1 MGHMEAPHCC
11 KSAPAS
17 VLLITF
23 WPVQLPNI
31 QAPTFPQAEHDN
43 LIAIPVVV
51 LSMCF
56 SEIYCLWKWKTIHL
70 PQLIAGDKL
79 ILPEYFDILQTG
91 KHDGLKLSYWFLVFL
106 AIHNSSHRSV
116 QPWSFHNKFSKF
128 EARENAALA
137 LRTSLFGRQG
147 SVTPLI
153 YSSS

>member
-31 QAPTFPQAEHDN
+31 QAPTFPQAEHDD

-79 ILPEYFDILQTG
+79 ILPEYLTFC
-91 KHDGLKLSYWFLVFL
+91 KLASMMDWNYPTDSFVFL

-137 LRTSLFGRQG
+137 LSTRLFGRQG